1 MYRPISQQV
10 QDTVASIIL
19 QDLEALFPEGIAF
32 GPIEV
37 EGEEFRDG
45 DPFLKITIVYDG
57 DLLSLDNARL
67 LEIYRI
73 RDKLIDVGIEE
84 FPITY
89 FSEKSAWESRKQG
102 RKKIAGG

>member
-10 QDTVASIIL
+10 QDTVASIIR

-57 DLLSLDNARL
+57 ELDFSRMSDQTG
-67 LEIYRI
+67 RI
-73 RDKLIDVGIEE
+73 RDKLADVGIDE
-84 FPITY
+84 FPVT
-89 FSEKSAWESRKQG
+89 FSLPKSQWESRNRG
-102 RKKIAGG
+102 